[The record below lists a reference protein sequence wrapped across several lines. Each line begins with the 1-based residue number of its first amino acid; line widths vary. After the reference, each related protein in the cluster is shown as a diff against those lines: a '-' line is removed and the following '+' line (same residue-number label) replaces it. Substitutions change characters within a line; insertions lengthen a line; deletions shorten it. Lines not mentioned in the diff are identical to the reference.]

1 MSRVAIVTGA
11 AQGIGY
17 AIALRLAQ
25 DGIAIGVNDV
35 QQKLEAINELVA
47 KIKSAGGQAIAVPAD
62 VSKEAE
68 VTAMVEAVA
77 SAFGG
82 LDIMVANAGIKSD
95 NEPLLQSRLDWD
107 IPGWLYL
114 TLMTFPRAVKEETFD
129 AIMAVNCK
137 GTLYCYREAAKQM
150 IKQGSE
156 RGGRIVGASSSF
168 GLRAQ
173 ALWAPYSTSKF
184 AARAITQTAAL
195 EWAQY
200 GITVNSYAPGPI
212 NTSMGESS
220 FRSISEDLMRTSVT
234 QDFMDSVLQHVPLK
248 RMGEP
253 EEVAALVSFLVSPG
267 ASYITGQTLSVNGGH
282 VTS

>member
-1 MSRVAIVTGA
+1 MKVTHPIVMLNSRS
-11 AQGIGY
+11 GIGY

-25 DGIAIGVNDV
+25 DGIAIGVNDI

-68 VTAMVEAVA
+68 VAAMVEAVV

-95 NEPLLQSRLDWD
+95 SEPLLQ
-107 IPGWLYL
+107 
-114 TLMTFPRAVKEETFD
+114 MKEETFD

-137 GTLYCYREAAKQM
+137 GTLHCYREAAKQM

-173 ALWAPYSTSKF
+173 ALWTPYSTSKF

-195 EWAQY
+195 KW
-200 GITVNSYAPGPI
+200 V
-212 NTSMGESS
+212 SMES
-220 FRSISEDLMRTSVT
+220 R
-234 QDFMDSVLQHVPLK
+234 
-248 RMGEP
+248 
-253 EEVAALVSFLVSPG
+253 
-267 ASYITGQTLSVNGGH
+267 
-282 VTS
+282 